1 MRRCG
6 AKVAVFFVPWPL
18 AAAQAT
24 PAGGSATEIDQST
37 PMVCGENAGSIPVA
51 LTVQVVLAV
60 IEVSRE
66 DVVAAPHQDREA
78 AVWEYP
84 VQAAVVR

>member
-1 MRRCG
+1 
-6 AKVAVFFVPWPL
+6 
-18 AAAQAT
+18 
-24 PAGGSATEIDQST
+24 
-37 PMVCGENAGSIPVA
+37 VA